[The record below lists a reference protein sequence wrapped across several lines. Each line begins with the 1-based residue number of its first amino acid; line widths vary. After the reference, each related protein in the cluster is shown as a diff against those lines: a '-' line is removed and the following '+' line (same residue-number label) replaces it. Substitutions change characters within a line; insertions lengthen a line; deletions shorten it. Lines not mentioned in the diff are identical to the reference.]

1 VARNEKAGEAMLK
14 TIRGETV
21 PALGLGT
28 YELTGTAGE
37 TTIRAAIEMG
47 YRHLDTAIRY
57 GNEAEVG
64 RAIRAAGVPRDELF
78 VTTKIWFTDLRP
90 EDVRARTAE
99 SLDRLGLD
107 QMDLLL
113 IHWPNPEVPLGE
125 TLAAFAEEKAAGH
138 TRLIG
143 VSNFTLPLLEE
154 ALEVHKADL
163 FCNQVEYHPFL
174 SQARL
179 LDRMARA
186 DMLLMAY
193 QPIARGA
200 VSAVPLL
207 NEIGA
212 RHGKSAAQVTLRWL
226 IQQDR
231 VGAIPRSSNPA
242 RLAENLDI
250 FDFALS
256 EEEMAAIH
264 GLAEGRRY
272 SDYAFAP
279 DWGD

>member
-1 VARNEKAGEAMLK
+1 MLK
-14 TIRGETV
+14 TIRGERV

-28 YELTGTAGE
+28 YELTGPEGE
-37 TTIRAAIEMG
+37 AAIRGGIEMG
-47 YRHLDTAIRY
+47 YRHIDTAIRY

-64 RAIRAAGVPRDELF
+64 RAIRDSGVPRGELF
-78 VTTKIWFTDLRP
+78 VTTKIWPTDLRP
-90 EDVRARTAE
+90 EDVHARTAE

-107 QMDLLL
+107 QVDLLL
-113 IHWPNPEVPLGE
+113 VHWPSREVPLGE
-125 TLAAFAEEKAAGH
+125 TLAAFAEQKAAGR

-143 VSNFTLPLLEE
+143 VANFTLPLLEE

-179 LDRMARA
+179 LERMARA
-186 DMLLMAY
+186 DMLLVAY

-200 VSAVPLL
+200 VAEVPLL
-207 NEIGA
+207 QKIAA
-212 RHGKSAAQVTLRWL
+212 RHGRTTAQVTLRWL
-226 IQQDR
+226 VQQDR
-231 VGAIPRSSNPA
+231 VAAIPRSSRPA

-256 EEEMAAIH
+256 GDEMAAIH

-272 SDYAFAP
+272 SDFEFSP
-279 DWGD
+279 DWDD